1 MKRAT
6 IIFLSL
12 CMLFSL
18 FTCAAASAEDTAQP
32 AQEAAAE
39 PVQEAAAEPVQE
51 AAAPALRITD
61 YATVSLDQAIRD
73 AESGNTDA
81 MAYLGNLYY
90 LGNYKL
96 GITRDFSKALE
107 WFLKAAPAGDNKV
120 LFNIA
125 RIYERGSVGEM
136 DLETAYEWYTKAA
149 AAGNADAQTSIDS
162 DAYKTIR
169 WKANSTELKGC
180 LAEQE
185 MVGTG
190 FAMPFYLEAP
200 VVDCDKIAMDL
211 RIVEV
216 KNGWP
221 YGRYA
226 LWALNMDEKWTE
238 VTRFQIEKFQEDG
251 EPRNYEFELEEPIS
265 FKALAVCLSESGM
278 EFGLVH
284 DDVFYVDSACVSS
297 YSDTMTEPVFTPSAE
312 EYPTISA
319 RVSYSAYSNP
329 YPVN

>member
-18 FTCAAASAEDTAQP
+18 FACAAASAEDAAAEP
-32 AQEAAAE
+32 AQEAVAE
-39 PVQEAAAEPVQE
+39 P
-51 AAAPALRITD
+51 APRITD

-107 WFLKAAPAGDNKV
+107 WFLKAAPAGDGKV

-125 RIYERGSVGEM
+125 RIYERGSVGERDM
-136 DLETAYEWYTKAA
+136 ETAFEWYTKAA
-149 AAGNADAQTSIDS
+149 AAGNADAQTEIDS

-169 WKANSTELKGC
+169 WKANSTALKGS
-180 LAEQE
+180 LGDKEL
-185 MVGTG
+185 VGTG
-190 FAMPFYLEAP
+190 YAMPFYLEAP
-200 VVDCDKIAMDL
+200 VVDCDKISMDL

-216 KNGWP
+216 TNGWP
-221 YGRYA
+221 YGCYA
-226 LWALNMDEKWTE
+226 LWALGMDEKWTE
-238 VTRFQIEKFQEDG
+238 VTRFQIEKFQADG
-251 EPRNYEFELEEPIS
+251 EPRNYEFELEAPIS
-265 FKALAVCLSESGM
+265 FKALAVCLSEDGM

-284 DDVFYVDSACVSS
+284 DDLFYVDSACVSA
-297 YSDTMTEPVFTPSAE
+297 YSVSIPAPAFTATTEA
-312 EYPTISA
+312 YPFLSS
-319 RVSYSAYSNP
+319 RVSFSAYSNP
-329 YPVN
+329 YG

>member
-18 FTCAAASAEDTAQP
+18 FTGAAASAEDTTQ
-32 AQEAAAE
+32 
-39 PVQEAAAEPVQE
+39 PVQETVAEP
-51 AAAPALRITD
+51 APQITD
-61 YATVSLDQAIRD
+61 YSTVSLDQAIRD

-107 WFLKAAPAGDNKV
+107 WFVKAAPAGDGNV

-125 RIYERGSVGEM
+125 RIYERGSAGERDM
-136 DLETAYEWYTKAA
+136 ETAFEWYTKAA
-149 AAGNADAQTSIDS
+149 AAGNAEAQAAIDS

-169 WKANSTELKGC
+169 WKANSTALKGC

-185 MVGTG
+185 MIGTG
-190 FAMPFYLEAP
+190 YAMPFYLETP
-200 VVDCDKIAMDL
+200 VVDCDMISMDL

-226 LWALNMDEKWTE
+226 LWALNMDDEWTE

-251 EPRNYEFELEEPIS
+251 EPRNYEFELETPVS

-284 DDVFYVDSACVSS
+284 DDLFYVDSACVSS
-297 YSDTMTEPVFTPSAE
+297 YSNTIPAPAFKATME
-312 EYPTISA
+312 EYPFLSS
-319 RVSYSAYSNP
+319 RVSFSAYANP
-329 YPVN
+329 YG